1 MDDQT
6 GMTPPPDQPP
16 VEPVAAPPAP
26 PAPDAPVPPPVTY
39 APPAAPPP
47 AAPPAAAYTAP
58 VPAAAPYQAPAAP
71 PKKKKVW
78 LWVLLGLVG
87 LGLIGCIL
95 GVVGIGALGG
105 VFGDLFGSDSPSG
118 AIEAVNQAAIDGDR
132 ATYEKH
138 FDADSVVELAYPAFL
153 EYLKT
158 TAEYTDLVGQIGE
171 EAADAMLAEEIMP
184 KDQFVTELTEVFD
197 IDALGDGEVPFP
209 QYTIGNT
216 SIEDNT
222 AEVTLTTVEEGENV
236 EYVLRLEKEEYE
248 GESVWRIK
256 EILNI
261 AELLAS
267 M

>member
-16 VEPVAAPPAP
+16 VEPTPVPPAP
-26 PAPDAPVPPPVTY
+26 TPPPVTY
-39 APPAAPPP
+39 EPPAAPPP
-47 AAPPAAAYTAP
+47 PAPPAAAYAAP

-78 LWVLLGLVG
+78 LWVLLAVVG
-87 LGLIGCIL
+87 LGLLSCIIA
-95 GVVGIGALGG
+95 GVVGFGALGG
-105 VFGDLFGSDSPSG
+105 VFGDLFGSESPSG
-118 AIEAVNQAAIDGDR
+118 AIEAVNQAATEGDR

-171 EAADAMLAEEIMP
+171 EAAATMLTEEIMP
-184 KDQFVTELTEVFD
+184 QEQFVTELTEVFD
-197 IDALGDGEVPFP
+197 IDALGEGEVPFP
-209 QYTIGNT
+209 QYTISNT
-216 SIEDNT
+216 AIENDS
-222 AEVTLTTVEEGENV
+222 AEVTLTTVEEGESV
-236 EYVLRLEKEEYE
+236 EYILRLEKEEYE

-256 EILNI
+256 EIINI
-261 AELLAS
+261 AELLES